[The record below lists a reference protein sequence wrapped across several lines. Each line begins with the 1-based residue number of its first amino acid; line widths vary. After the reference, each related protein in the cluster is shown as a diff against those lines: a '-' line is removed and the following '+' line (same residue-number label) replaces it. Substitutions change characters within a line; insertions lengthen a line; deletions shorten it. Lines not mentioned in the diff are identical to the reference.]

1 MQIGLPN
8 LRRLYIFFV
17 SVDVAGVKDF
27 NKTETVT
34 GFAMRN
40 MLYYDI
46 MTVEGVKDP
55 TKGYTRA
62 PEYIRAAASA
72 IFTYGDRDT
81 PADVMPDSHITAYES
96 TLQYVKDCDVQAI
109 INLIIAHGHA

>member
-1 MQIGLPN
+1 M
-8 LRRLYIFFV
+8 
-17 SVDVAGVKDF
+17 SVAGVKEY
-27 NKTETVT
+27 NKTEILT

-55 TKGYTRA
+55 AKNYTRA
-62 PEYIRAAASA
+62 PDYIRAAASA

-81 PADVMPDSHITAYES
+81 PGDVIPDSHSTAYES
-96 TLQYVKDCDVQAI
+96 TLKYVKDRDVQAI
-109 INLIIAHGHA
+109 INLIVAHGRA